1 MFFKRAN
8 RDKPSGPV
16 QPALV
21 SFELATGS
29 AQPEPDRV
37 ADVGAPAAD
46 QTVAMPVRPEIRADT
61 RLPAGELRRRVD
73 PSTLGFDTTT
83 DDLDPASGLIG
94 QNRALKAIAFGVGLK
109 APDYN
114 VFVSGPPASGRRTA
128 VKAHL
133 HRVTKTT
140 AAPADWV
147 YVHNFEQPGQP
158 KAISLP
164 RGRASVFARAMVAV
178 IDELKVALPG
188 LFEGHDYQARR
199 RAIEEEFRGA
209 HDDGIEALNRR
220 AAQQN
225 VAILRTP
232 MGFVM
237 APMHEGKVVKPE
249 VFAGL
254 PERLRKD
261 VEAKV
266 QDLQKDLELLL
277 TQAPRAER
285 LGRQKLAELDQEF
298 ARRVVRAAFDDI
310 EAAHTDLPKVLA
322 FLAAAEGDLL
332 HNIRLFASPSAEA
345 GNAPAG
351 WLDTVRDPRFGRYMV
366 NVLVTGASEDQ
377 GAPVVAEDNP
387 SHGNLIGRIEHVT
400 HMGAML
406 TDSLLVK
413 PGALHRANGGALLI
427 DARKLLSAPFA
438 WDALKRALKSG
449 QIRIESPADVPGRQ
463 STQSLDPEPIPL
475 DVKVVLFGDHSL
487 YHELAALDPE
497 FQRLFKV
504 QADFDNSIERS
515 AENELA
521 YARLIASIVA
531 SHELKPVDREGAAR
545 LIDEGARLA
554 SDREKLS
561 IEIGRLA
568 DILREADYWAAQAAR
583 PTITR
588 ADVTRAI
595 DEHIQRS
602 NRLSDR
608 SREAIGRGIVEVDTA
623 GEKVGQINGL
633 LVVEHGGFAFG
644 RPSRITA
651 RVHMGTG
658 RVTDIAREA
667 NPGGARTS
675 KGVMIL
681 WGYLAGRYAQDMPL
695 AMAASLD
702 FEQSFGAVDGDSA
715 SSAELYALLS
725 ALSDV
730 PLRQGIA
737 VTGAVNQCGELQAVG
752 GVNEKIEGFFD
763 ICAARGLDGTH
774 GVLIPQSNVQHLML
788 REEVVEA
795 VEAGTF
801 SVHAVKTIDAG
812 LEVLT
817 GRIAGV
823 RGADGFFDMGSVN
836 RMVEDRLLH
845 FADRA
850 RKVGH
855 PDRDGGSERVT
866 S

>member
-8 RDKPSGPV
+8 RDKPSSPA
-16 QPALV
+16 QPAPV
-21 SFELATGS
+21 NFELARGS
-29 AQPEPDRV
+29 AQAEPDPA
-37 ADVGAPAAD
+37 ADVEAPAAD
-46 QTVAMPVRPEIRADT
+46 PTVAVPVRPEFKADAG
-61 RLPAGELRRRVD
+61 LPARELRRRVD
-73 PSTLGFDTTT
+73 PSTLGFDTT
-83 DDLDPASGLIG
+83 DELDPVSGLIG
-94 QNRALKAIAFGVGLK
+94 QTRALKAIAFGVGLK
-109 APDYN
+109 APDFN
-114 VFVSGPPASGRRTA
+114 IFVCGPPASGRRTA

-133 HRVTKTT
+133 HQATKTS

-158 KAISLP
+158 TAISLP
-164 RGRASVFARAMVAV
+164 RGRAPVLARGMVAV

-199 RAIEEEFRGA
+199 RAIDEEFRGA

-225 VAILRTP
+225 IAILRTP
-232 MGFVM
+232 MGFAM

-261 VEAKV
+261 VEAKI
-266 QDLQKDLELLL
+266 QDLQKELELLL

-285 LGRQKLAELDQEF
+285 LSRQKLAELDQEF
-298 ARRVVRAAFDDI
+298 ARRVLRAAFDDI
-310 EAAHTDLPKVLA
+310 EVAHGDLPRVLA

-345 GNAPAG
+345 GIAPAG
-351 WLDTVRDPRFGRYMV
+351 SFDTVRDPRFRRYMV
-366 NVLVTGASEDQ
+366 NVLVTGATEDQ

-387 SHGNLIGRIEHVT
+387 SHGNLIGRVEHVA

-406 TDSLLVK
+406 TDFLLVK

-449 QIRIESPADVPGRQ
+449 QIRIDSPADALGIQ

-475 DVKVVLFGDHSL
+475 DVKVVLFGERTL

-504 QADFDNSIERS
+504 QADFDDSIERS

-531 SHELKPVDREGAAR
+531 SHKLKPVDREGAAR
-545 LIDEGARLA
+545 LIEEGARLA
-554 SDREKLS
+554 ADREKLS

-568 DILREADYWAAQAAR
+568 DIVREADYWAGQAGRKA
-583 PTITR
+583 ITR
-588 ADVTRAI
+588 ADVQRAL
-595 DEHIQRS
+595 DEHILRS
-602 NRLSDR
+602 NRLDDR
-608 SREAIGRGIVEVDTA
+608 SRESIGRGIVLVDTA
-623 GEKVGQINGL
+623 GEKTGQINGL
-633 LVVEHGGFAFG
+633 SVIAHGGFAFG

-651 RVHMGTG
+651 RVRMGSG
-658 RVTDIAREA
+658 RVTDIEREA
-667 NPGGARTS
+667 KLGGALHS

-681 WGYLAGRYAQDMPL
+681 WGFLAGRYAHNMPL
-695 AMAASLD
+695 ALAATLV
-702 FEQSFGAVDGDSA
+702 FEQSYGAVDGDSA
-715 SSAELYALLS
+715 SLAELYTLLS
-725 ALSDV
+725 ALADV
-730 PLRQGIA
+730 PLNQGIA
-737 VTGAVNQCGELQAVG
+737 VTGAVNQWGEVQAVG

-763 ICAARGLDGTH
+763 ICKARGLDGKQ

-788 REEVVEA
+788 REDVVEA
-795 VEAGTF
+795 VEAGEF
-801 SVHAVKTIDAG
+801 SVHAVETVDAG
-812 LEVLT
+812 LGVLT
-817 GRIAGV
+817 GRIAGG
-823 RGADGFFDMGSVN
+823 RGADGLFATGSVN
-836 RMVEDRLLH
+836 RLVEDKLLH

-850 RKVGH
+850 GRYGVGV
-855 PDRDGGSERVT
+855 RDDGTEQVT